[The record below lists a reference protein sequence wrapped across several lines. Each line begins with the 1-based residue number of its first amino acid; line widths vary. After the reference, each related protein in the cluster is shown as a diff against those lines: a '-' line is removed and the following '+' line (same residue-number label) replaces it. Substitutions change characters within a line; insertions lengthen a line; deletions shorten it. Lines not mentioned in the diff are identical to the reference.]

1 MAKDIDQF
9 TDALRRAYPEITI
22 ERLRVAQPGADDDG
36 LWSVNHPRAFAEVQV
51 ESSTGDVP
59 FLIES
64 DLAPPILVRAV
75 DDAVRIV
82 SERLGLTIQGL

>member
-1 MAKDIDQF
+1 MARDIEQL
-9 TDALRRAYPEITI
+9 TDALRRGYPEITI
-22 ERLRVAQPGADDDG
+22 EQRRTAHSGADDG
-36 LWSVNHPRAFAEVQV
+36 FWYANHPQGFTEVQI

-64 DLAPPILVRAV
+64 DLAPPIIARAV

-82 SERLGLTIQGL
+82 TERLGLTIQGL